1 MRKSLAVALLVLAPV
16 LAPAL
21 TVPLAAQEHPQ
32 IEPAPARWQS
42 HHSVQVGGETVE
54 YDAIVGSVI
63 LRDGDD
69 VATAELFYTAYFRT
83 NDPDRS
89 PRPIMFAYNGGPG
102 SASFWLHMGIMG

>member
-32 IEPAPARWQS
+32 IEPVPARWQS

-69 VATAELFYTAYFRT
+69 VA
-83 NDPDRS
+83 S
-89 PRPIMFAYNGGPG
+89 PLILDQEGFKEYLTFLYGD
-102 SASFWLHMGIMG
+102 F